1 MYPLPRGSG
10 ISCPVIMSNKEIRE
24 LMKKENI
31 YIWQVANKLS
41 IHETTLIKRF
51 RTELPEERRTE
62 VLSAIEEIRL
72 ERLKN

>member
-1 MYPLPRGSG
+1 
-10 ISCPVIMSNKEIRE
+10 
-24 LMKKENI
+24 MKKENI
-31 YIWQVANKLS
+31 YIWQIANKLS

-51 RTELPEERRTE
+51 RTELPEDRKTE